1 MGMSAEGA
9 WLGTQAPGRECKE
22 RRAVTRLEARVRIF
36 VFQIKGRRR
45 LIIERRQTVWIS
57 RPARK
62 DVVIVEQAAVLP
74 GAGARTAAPEERSR
88 AYFGS
93 SPGKPFLLLLLRP

>member
-1 MGMSAEGA
+1 MVGNPGSWAGMQREEGSDSE
-9 WLGTQAPGRECKE
+9 GS
-22 RRAVTRLEARVRIF
+22 LEARVRLF